1 MRGRCGALIA
11 AAALAAV
18 ASPAAAAPPG
28 PRAALLFLPGPV
40 LVQPGL
46 SLGLTSPTLGG
57 YKRPQFA
64 IDLSQGARISTRAY
78 TRALPPLALQV
89 GGGRGQVAGW
99 DRVLRRA
106 RAAPGDVVP
115 GLLASTIERAGGS
128 VAYAGVSGAEDTE
141 SFAAADEGGR
151 IGRVS
156 VGPAAGFGARAAAL
170 WRSSSLLVARL
181 PSAAALPDLMRA
193 RRPGDLVVVVQAPPV
208 KPLTLLYSGAVG
220 PGISGHGVIRSATT
234 RRDGYI
240 AAPDVSATVLRA
252 LGLKVPNKMQGE
264 RIESR
269 SAHDARYV
277 RDLKAR
283 LDAILPHRDRAVEV
297 IALVWAAAALLLW
310 LIRRRAGLRAM
321 GRMVFLGALWLPALA
336 LFTAAI
342 QPSELAEALIL
353 AFGALALAALTDALL
368 PWPAAPLVPAAVTFG
383 THAIDLA
390 LGSHL
395 IGLSLAGP
403 NPKGGSRFFGIGN
416 ELEIILAITV
426 LVGTGAALTLMPER
440 AAPRAFALA
449 AFVAAVVV
457 GAGRL
462 GADVG
467 GVITLGAGGAAA
479 VVASLN
485 RGPTP
490 RAVALAI
497 VVPILAVGA
506 LVLLDLAIGGGAH
519 LTHTLSRSSGPGDL
533 GKVLLRRWRL
543 STAGLT
549 RGMTPVAIG
558 VFVALLVLGVVRRRQ
573 LLAPLSG
580 QRERPFRAAVI
591 GSFFA
596 VVIGALANDS
606 GPMIV
611 MIGTV
616 ALVLLVGYVRSD
628 NFHNARPPAGLP
640 SAGCA

>member
-1 MRGRCGALIA
+1 M
-11 AAALAAV
+11 V
-18 ASPAAAAPPG
+18 
-28 PRAALLFLPGPV
+28 
-40 LVQPGL
+40 
-46 SLGLTSPTLGG
+46 
-57 YKRPQFA
+57 
-64 IDLSQGARISTRAY
+64 
-78 TRALPPLALQV
+78 
-89 GGGRGQVAGW
+89 
-99 DRVLRRA
+99 RRA

-151 IGRVS
+151 VGRVS
-156 VGPAAGFGARAAAL
+156 IGPASGFGARAVAL

-181 PSAAALPDLMRA
+181 PSAAALRDVMRA
-193 RRPGDLVVVVQAPPV
+193 RRPEDLVVVVQAPPAG
-208 KPLTLLYSGAVG
+208 PLALLYTGAVG
-220 PGISGHGVIRSATT
+220 PGISGSGVIRSATT

-240 AAPDVSATVLRA
+240 AAPDISATVLRA
-252 LGLKVPNKMQGE
+252 LGIKVPKKMQGE

-269 SAHDARYV
+269 AGHGAQYV
-277 RDLKAR
+277 RHLKAR
-283 LDAILPHRDRAVEV
+283 LDAILPHRDRALEV
-297 IALVWAAAALLLW
+297 IVVVWAAAALVLW
-310 LIRRRAGLRAM
+310 LARRRAGLRTAA
-321 GRMVFLGALWLPALA
+321 RIFFLGALWLPALG
-336 LFTAAI
+336 LFTATI

-353 AFGALALAALTDALL
+353 AFATLALGALTDALL

-390 LGSHL
+390 LGSRL

-426 LVGTGAALTLMPER
+426 LVGTGAALTLLPER
-440 AAPRAFALA
+440 AAPRTFAVA
-449 AFVAAVVV
+449 ALVAAVVV

-479 VVASLN
+479 VVASLP

-490 RAVALAI
+490 RTVALAI

-506 LVLLDLAIGGGAH
+506 LILLDFAIGGGAH
-519 LTHTLSRSSGPGDL
+519 LTRTISSSSGPGDL

-543 STAGLT
+543 STVGLT
-549 RGMTPVAIG
+549 RGTTLIAI
-558 VFVALLVLGVVRRRQ
+558 VIFVALLILGVVRRRE

-596 VVIGALANDS
+596 LVIGALANDS

-616 ALVLLVGYVRSD
+616 SLVLLVGYVRSD
-628 NFHNARPPAGLP
+628 NFQNARPPARLP